1 MLIVGETE
9 MELNQVSL
17 RIHGQGDQGAVLVNE
32 FIENFRKELKI
43 TG

>member
-1 MLIVGETE
+1 MLIVGEKE

-17 RIHGQGDQGAVLVNE
+17 RVHGEGGKGAVLVNE

-43 TG
+43 AG